1 MMEAP
6 HDRRWMPKGEKR
18 PRTAAK
24 TNAALGLLMDTLTTD
39 FVRAGSLEELKAKGR
54 LVAHGPHRPILV
66 VHDKD
71 RIFALD
77 NRCPHMGF
85 PLDRGSVEDG
95 TLTCHWHHARFD
107 LASGCTFD
115 LWADDVPTC
124 PVEVRDG
131 EVWVRPIFGHPD
143 PAAHW
148 CQRLDDGL
156 AHILGLVIAKA
167 VHGQIAAGVPPL
179 DVVRQVTLFGIQN
192 RDSWGVGLTILT
204 ALANLLPVLPEEETY
219 LALFHGA
226 RRVAADCDG
235 EAPRRRRAA
244 LASRP
249 DVATLKRWLR
259 RWTTVRHREAAERT
273 LLTAVAAGASPAALA
288 DLLLTANTDRAFADE
303 GHSLDF
309 TNKAFECLDLIG
321 WEHADAVLPTVLGQ
335 MVAARG
341 ADESTAWRQPVDL
354 TLLCAEAAAELPGLF
369 ATRPNVHGWS
379 DHAALAM
386 ALMGDDPM
394 AIMDGLTAIREGAAA
409 TDLGRSLAYA
419 AALRL
424 AHFGGANEHA
434 DWETAHH
441 VFTYANAVH
450 QMLKKIGTGRDGHID
465 GVRGVL
471 HGAMALYLAR
481 YLNVPPARIP
491 GDSGEP
497 LDDLPAS
504 AEEIRVALLDAFDRQ
519 RQVDLAA
526 RLVARHLTLG
536 HSVQAL
542 LATLARTLLRE
553 DAGFHAYQVLD
564 AGVRQFAA
572 PDLSDVRPRPDA
584 IAARLCG
591 RRRRGYCSAYA
602 ASRNALNDIRVR
614 RSPYLLLRGTPQN
627 HCTRGGAETQPHPGY
642 IYRVVRTGLV
652 RRNSAES
659 ARHSEPSGADAGRQH
674 IITSH
679 PRI

>member
-1 MMEAP
+1 
-6 HDRRWMPKGEKR
+6 
-18 PRTAAK
+18 
-24 TNAALGLLMDTLTTD
+24 MDTSATD
-39 FVRAGSLEELKAKGR
+39 FVCAGGFEELKAKGR
-54 LVAHGPHRPILV
+54 LVVHGPHRPILV

-71 RIFALD
+71 RVFALD

-124 PVEVRDG
+124 PAEVRDG
-131 EVWVRPIFGHPD
+131 QVWVRPVFGHAD
-143 PAAHW
+143 PVAHW
-148 CQRLDDGL
+148 RQRLGDGL
-156 AHILGLVIAKA
+156 AHVLGLVIAKA
-167 VHGQIAAGVPPL
+167 VHGQLAAGVRPP
-179 DVVRQVTLFGIQN
+179 DVVRQVALFGIQN
-192 RDSWGVGLTILT
+192 RDGWGVGLTTLT
-204 ALANLLPVLPEEETY
+204 ALGNLLPVLPEEETY

-235 EAPRRRRAA
+235 EAPRRPRAA

-249 DVATLKRWLR
+249 DLATLKRWLR

-273 LLTAVAAGASPAALA
+273 LLTAIAVGASPAALA
-288 DLLLTANTDRAFADE
+288 DLLLVADTDRAFAGG

-321 WEHADAVLPTVLGQ
+321 WEHADAVLSTVVGQ

-354 TLLCAEAAAELPGLF
+354 TALCAEAAAELPGWF
-369 ATRPNVHGWS
+369 ATRRNMLGWS
-379 DHAALAM
+379 DHAALAR
-386 ALMGDDPM
+386 ALLGDDPM
-394 AIMDGLTAIREGAAA
+394 AIMDALKAAIAAGASA

-424 AHFGGANEHA
+424 ARFGSANEHA

-450 QMLKKIGTGRDGHID
+450 QMLKRIGANHDQFEA
-465 GVRGVL
+465 VRGVL

-491 GDSGEP
+491 GDDGGP
-497 LDDLPAS
+497 LDDLPANV
-504 AEEIRVALLDAFDRQ
+504 EEIRLALLDAFDRQ

-536 HSVQAL
+536 HSVQRL
-542 LATLARTLLRE
+542 IATLARALLRE
-553 DAGFHAYQVLD
+553 DAGFHSYQVLD
-564 AGVRQFAA
+564 AGVRQFGEWSNT
-572 PDLSDVRPRPDA
+572 DEGRHIL
-584 IAARLCG
+584 IAVARYLASHSPTERAELQTADIA
-591 RRRRGYCSAYA
+591 RR
-602 ASRNALNDIRVR
+602 LM
-614 RSPYLLLRGTPQN
+614 
-627 HCTRGGAETQPHPGY
+627 RGGELHQDTTA
-642 IYRVVRTGLV
+642 
-652 RRNSAES
+652 
-659 ARHSEPSGADAGRQH
+659 
-674 IITSH
+674 
-679 PRI
+679 

>member
-1 MMEAP
+1 
-6 HDRRWMPKGEKR
+6 
-18 PRTAAK
+18 
-24 TNAALGLLMDTLTTD
+24 MDTPTTD

-54 LVAHGPHRPILV
+54 LVAHGRHRPILV
-66 VHDKD
+66 VHDKG
-71 RIFALD
+71 RVFALD

-124 PVEVRDG
+124 PAELRDG
-131 EVWVRPIFGHPD
+131 EVWVRPAFGYAD

-156 AHILGLVIAKA
+156 GHVLGLVIAKA
-167 VHGQIAAGVPPL
+167 VYGQLAAGVPPP
-179 DVVRQVTLFGIQN
+179 DVVRQVALSGIQN
-192 RDSWGVGLTILT
+192 RDGG
-204 ALANLLPVLPEEETY
+204 AEEETY

-235 EAPRRRRAA
+235 QAPRRRRAA

-249 DVATLKRWLR
+249 DLATLKRWLR

-273 LLTAVAAGASPAALA
+273 LLTAVAAGASPATLA
-288 DLLLTANTDRAFADE
+288 DLLLAANTDRAFADG

-321 WEHADAVLPTVLGQ
+321 WKHANAVLPTVVGQ

-341 ADESTAWRQPVDL
+341 ADELTAWRQPVDL
-354 TLLCAEAAAELPGLF
+354 TALCVEAAAELPGLV
-369 ATRPNVHGWS
+369 AARPNMHRWS
-379 DHAALAM
+379 DHTTLAQAL
-386 ALMGDDPM
+386 LGDDPM
-394 AIMDGLTAIREGAAA
+394 AIMDGLKAAIRGGAAA

-424 AHFGGANEHA
+424 ARFGSANEHA

-450 QMLKKIGTGRDGHID
+450 QVLKQTETADREGHSD
-465 GVRGVL
+465 AVRGVL

-491 GDSGEP
+491 GDGGEP

-504 AEEIRVALLDAFDRQ
+504 AEDICVALLEAFDRQ

-542 LATLARTLLRE
+542 IVTLARALLRE
-553 DAGFHAYQVLD
+553 DAGFHAYQALD
-564 AGVRQFAA
+564 AGVRQFGEWGNTDEGRHILIAVARYLAA
-572 PDLSDVRPRPDA
+572 HSPTERAELQTA
-584 IAARLCG
+584 EIARRLM
-591 RRRRGYCSAYA
+591 
-602 ASRNALNDIRVR
+602 
-614 RSPYLLLRGTPQN
+614 
-627 HCTRGGAETQPHPGY
+627 RGGE
-642 IYRVVRTGLV
+642 L
-652 RRNSAES
+652 
-659 ARHSEPSGADAGRQH
+659 HSEATA
-674 IITSH
+674 
-679 PRI
+679 